1 MPIWTPQ
8 HIATQ
13 APMQVSTPSRVT
25 TITLHANG
33 LLPKSSYTFWCNG
46 IDMTWACRTPGSKMG
61 SGLITDQSGTMTI
74 YFSVEMPR
82 DSTRATSGT
91 NAKYH
96 SMQLKDIN
104 GIVQSLSLV
113 QQNLVGK

>member
-1 MPIWTPQ
+1 
-8 HIATQ
+8 
-13 APMQVSTPSRVT
+13 
-25 TITLHANG
+25 
-33 LLPKSSYTFWCNG
+33 
-46 IDMTWACRTPGSKMG
+46 
-61 SGLITDQSGTMTI
+61 MTI

-104 GIVQSLSLV
+104 GNVQSLSLV